1 MRLKLRHLMT
11 DPMPLMN
18 GAGQGSGRRGR
29 GRVGWRSYQPHS
41 TGSSREAWA
50 RTGCHGRW
58 AKGGVGK
65 EEEEDAQTC
74 NPLPSRTHACTQSET
89 GISLWMGILKSEAD
103 FLIRHHHHRHL
114 RCGSLMPEVRRLG
127 PYE

>member
-1 MRLKLRHLMT
+1 MALVSAALHGFIKGSVGQ
-11 DPMPLMN
+11 DGMPWPL
-18 GAGQGSGRRGR
+18 GEGGR
-29 GRVGWRSYQPHS
+29 G
-41 TGSSREAWA
+41 E
-50 RTGCHGRW
+50 
-58 AKGGVGK
+58 